1 MYENFDNYDHIDKI
15 LRSLSRKWRP
25 QVTTL
30 RALKNL
36 DTMFLEE
43 LFGTLKNFKKMKEL
57 RRENVLL
64 SMPKKAK
71 KTPLSKESSS
81 RSSSKVTP
89 KALSVDNSSNEE
101 SNEDDELAFISRKIR
116 KIWKNSSKRV
126 FKEKDNRENSFIICY
141 ECKSGHF
148 KTECPKLEK
157 SKDKYKHYKS
167 KDKKSIMST
176 WEDLDDTTSNE
187 EGEEE
192 LKELNELQDHL
203 TQEKQPLS
211 KFVGGSEN
219 FDKLLRYSRCPIDN
233 FGHWYEGEKY
243 VHDKD
248 TVVCYFCRK
257 AHMRSKCKDLP
268 KKGASNAFR
277 TNKRGPK
284 KLWVPKNKIIHV
296 ACVLDSKKRLPTMV
310 PGQWQLTTH
319 DKRKSLGR
327 LLYILLKIFV
337 IGVALVSY
345 LTIVSQLEARLHA
358 TLLWR
363 EKK

>member
-1 MYENFDNYDHIDKI
+1 
-15 LRSLSRKWRP
+15 
-25 QVTTL
+25 
-30 RALKNL
+30 
-36 DTMFLEE
+36 
-43 LFGTLKNFKKMKEL
+43 MKEL

-101 SNEDDELAFISRKIR
+101 SNEDDELAFISRKIWKMWKNKDGSR
-116 KIWKNSSKRV
+116 WKNSSKRV

-192 LKELNELQDHL
+192 VNLCLMANIATEESELE
-203 TQEKQPLS
+203 
-211 KFVGGSEN
+211 
-219 FDKLLRYSRCPIDN
+219 
-233 FGHWYEGEKY
+233 
-243 VHDKD
+243 
-248 TVVCYFCRK
+248 
-257 AHMRSKCKDLP
+257 
-268 KKGASNAFR
+268 
-277 TNKRGPK
+277 
-284 KLWVPKNKIIHV
+284 
-296 ACVLDSKKRLPTMV
+296 
-310 PGQWQLTTH
+310 
-319 DKRKSLGR
+319 
-327 LLYILLKIFV
+327 
-337 IGVALVSY
+337 
-345 LTIVSQLEARLHA
+345 
-358 TLLWR
+358 
-363 EKK
+363 